1 MNVYTGQYELT
12 LAQIVP
18 SDVETTPLTVELLE
32 ECVSTAQRL
41 RCSPIV
47 RDVVAKA
54 AITLTA
60 LKAGTDFMALDVAD
74 QFNARALRAIM
85 RRHAREMTAMIAES
99 K

>member
-12 LAQIVP
+12 LTQIVP

-32 ECVSTAQRL
+32 ECVTAAQRL

-47 RDVVAKA
+47 RDVVARA
-54 AITLTA
+54 TNTLAA
-60 LKAGTDFMALDVAD
+60 LKAGAAFDALDVAD
-74 QFNARALRAIM
+74 QFNARTLRAIM
-85 RRHAREMTAMIAES
+85 RRHAREMTALVAES

>member
-12 LAQIVP
+12 LTQIVP

-32 ECVSTAQRL
+32 ECVTSAKHL

-47 RDVVAKA
+47 RDVVAMA
-54 AITLTA
+54 ENTLAA
-60 LKAGTDFMALDVAD
+60 LKAGTAFNDLDVAV
-74 QFNARALRAIM
+74 QFNARTLRAIM
-85 RRHAREMTAMIAES
+85 RRHAREMTSLVAES